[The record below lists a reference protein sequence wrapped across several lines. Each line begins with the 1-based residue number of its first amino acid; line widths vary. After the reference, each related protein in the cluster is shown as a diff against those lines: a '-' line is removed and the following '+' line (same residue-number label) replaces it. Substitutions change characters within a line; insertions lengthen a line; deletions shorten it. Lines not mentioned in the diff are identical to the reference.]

1 MRMKITKRSWVWLAP
16 ALFYLIFFG
25 WYTNLKGPLSPK
37 EVDHFINIL
46 GANGST
52 PDRIVEIKRFIE
64 EDDGKHFYMMN
75 LLDLTDNPSE
85 MLETGPDAS
94 AEDLMAHYMEFMFP
108 ELFSRACHPIFFG
121 QVLAD
126 ALDLS
131 GIENAESWDQAALFR
146 YRSRR
151 DMIAIVTNPKFLER
165 HDYKIA
171 SLEKTIANPV
181 NSLFFLGDLR
191 FTLGL
196 ILFAL
201 GSVLNSIYIH
211 KLRKRL

>member
-1 MRMKITKRSWVWLAP
+1 MKITKRTWIWLAP
-16 ALFYLIFFG
+16 VLFYLIFFS
-25 WYTNLKGPLSPK
+25 WYTNLKGPLSL
-37 EVDHFINIL
+37 EEIDHFVDTL
-46 GANGST
+46 EANGST
-52 PDRIVEIKRFIE
+52 PDRMVEIKRFMK

-75 LLDLTDNPSE
+75 LLDFTDNPPE
-85 MLETGPDAS
+85 MVATGSDAS

-108 ELFSRACHPIFFG
+108 ELFSRACHPVFFG

>member
-1 MRMKITKRSWVWLAP
+1 MKITKCSWIWLAP

-25 WYTNLKGPLSPK
+25 WYTNLKTPLSP
-37 EVDHFINIL
+37 EEINHFVDIL
-46 GANGST
+46 EANGST
-52 PDRIVEIKRFIE
+52 PDRIVEIRRFME

-75 LLDLTDNPSE
+75 LLDLTDNPPE
-85 MLETGPDAS
+85 MLATGPDAS
-94 AEDLMAHYMEFMFP
+94 SSELMDHYMEFMNP
-108 ELFSRACHPIFFG
+108 ELYSRACHPIFFG
-121 QVLAD
+121 RVLAD

-151 DMIAIVTNPKFLER
+151 DMMAIATNPKFLER

-171 SLEKTIANPV
+171 SLVKTIASPV
-181 NSLFFLGDLR
+181 KPLFFLGDLR

-196 ILFAL
+196 IFFAL
-201 GSVLNSIYIH
+201 VSIVNSIYNY

>member
-16 ALFYLIFFG
+16 ALFYLIFFS
-25 WYTNLKGPLSPK
+25 WYTNLKGPLSP
-37 EVDHFINIL
+37 EEINHFVDIL
-46 GANGST
+46 EANGST
-52 PDRIVEIKRFIE
+52 PDRIVEIKRFME

-75 LLDLTDNPSE
+75 LLDLTDNPPE
-85 MLETGPDAS
+85 LPATGADAS
-94 AEDLMAHYMEFMFP
+94 SAELMTHYMEYMSP
-108 ELFSRACHPIFFG
+108 ALFSRACHPAFFG
-121 QVLAD
+121 RVVAD

-131 GIENAESWDQAALFR
+131 GIENAESWDQAALYR

-151 DMIAIVTNPKFLER
+151 DMIAIATNPKFLER

-171 SLEKTIANPV
+171 SLEKTIASPV
-181 NSLFFLGDLR
+181 KPLFFLGDLR

-201 GSVLNSIYIH
+201 VSILNSFYRH
-211 KLRKRL
+211 RRRKTS

>member
-1 MRMKITKRSWVWLAP
+1 MKITKRSWVWLAP

-37 EVDHFINIL
+37 EVDHFVDIL
-46 GANGST
+46 EANGST

-64 EDDGKHFYMMN
+64 EDDGKHFYMIN
-75 LLDLTDNPSE
+75 LLDLTDNPPE
-85 MLETGPDAS
+85 MPVTGSDAS
-94 AEDLMAHYMEFMFP
+94 SVELMAHYMEYMLP
-108 ELFSRACHPIFFG
+108 ALFSRACHPVFFG
-121 QVLAD
+121 RVLAD

-181 NSLFFLGDLR
+181 KPLFFLGDLR

-201 GSVLNSIYIH
+201 GSVLNSIYTH

>member
-1 MRMKITKRSWVWLAP
+1 MRMQITKHSWIWLAP
-16 ALFYLIFFG
+16 TLFYLIFFS
-25 WYTNLKGPLSPK
+25 WYTNLKGPLLPE
-37 EVDHFINIL
+37 EVDHFVEL
-46 GANGST
+46 LLTNGSSSE
-52 PDRIVEIKRFIE
+52 RILEIKRFME

-75 LLDLTDNPSE
+75 LLDLTDNPPE
-85 MLETGPDAS
+85 LPATGADAS
-94 AEDLMAHYMEFMFP
+94 STELMAHYMEYMLP
-108 ELFSRACHPIFFG
+108 ALFSRACHPVFFG
-121 QVLAD
+121 RVLAD

-151 DMIAIVTNPKFLER
+151 DMIAIATDSKFLER

-181 NSLFFLGDLR
+181 KPLFFLGDLR

-201 GSVLNSIYIH
+201 VSILNSIYNH

>member
-1 MRMKITKRSWVWLAP
+1 MKITKHTWLWLAP
-16 ALFYLIFFG
+16 VLFYLIFFS
-25 WYTNLKGPLSPK
+25 WYTNLKGPLSS
-37 EVDHFINIL
+37 EEIDHFVDIL
-46 GANGST
+46 EANGST
-52 PDRIVEIKRFIE
+52 PERILEIKRFME

-75 LLDLTDNPSE
+75 LLDLSDNPPV
-85 MLETGPDAS
+85 LPATGSDAS
-94 AEDLMAHYMEFMFP
+94 AEDLMVYYMEFMFP

-121 QVLAD
+121 RVLAD

-151 DMIAIVTNPKFLER
+151 DMIAVVANPKFLER

-181 NSLFFLGDLR
+181 KPLFFLGDFRL
-191 FTLGL
+191 TLGL

-201 GSVLNSIYIH
+201 FSIVNSIHSY
-211 KLRKRL
+211 KLRKRF

>member
-1 MRMKITKRSWVWLAP
+1 MKMKITKRSWVWLAP

-25 WYTNLKGPLSPK
+25 WYTNLKAPLSP
-37 EVDHFINIL
+37 EEINHFVDIL
-46 GANGST
+46 EANGST
-52 PDRIVEIKRFIE
+52 PDRIVEIKRFME

-75 LLDLTDNPSE
+75 LLDLTDNPPE
-85 MLETGPDAS
+85 MLATGPDAS
-94 AEDLMAHYMEFMFP
+94 AEDLMAYYTEFMFP

-121 QVLAD
+121 RVLAD

-151 DMIAIVTNPKFLER
+151 DMIAIATNPKFLER

-181 NSLFFLGDLR
+181 KPLFFLGELR

-201 GSVLNSIYIH
+201 VSILNSIYIH

>member
-1 MRMKITKRSWVWLAP
+1 MKITKRSWVWLTP

-25 WYTNLKGPLSPK
+25 WYTNLKAPLSP
-37 EVDHFINIL
+37 EEINHFVDIL
-46 GANGST
+46 EANGST
-52 PDRIVEIKRFIE
+52 PDRIVEIKRFME

-75 LLDLTDNPSE
+75 LLDLTDNPPE
-85 MLETGPDAS
+85 LPATGADAS
-94 AEDLMAHYMEFMFP
+94 SAELMTHYMEYMSP
-108 ELFSRACHPIFFG
+108 ALFSRACHPAFFG
-121 QVLAD
+121 QVVAD

-131 GIENAESWDQAALFR
+131 GIENAESWDQAALYR

-151 DMIAIVTNPKFLER
+151 DMIAIATNPKFFER

-171 SLEKTIANPV
+171 SLEKTIASPV
-181 NSLFFLGDLR
+181 KPLFFLGDLR

-201 GSVLNSIYIH
+201 VSILNSIYNH

>member
-16 ALFYLIFFG
+16 VLLYLIFFS
-25 WYTNLKGPLSPK
+25 WYTNLKGPLSP
-37 EVDHFINIL
+37 EESNHFVDIL
-46 GANGST
+46 EANGST
-52 PDRIVEIKRFIE
+52 PDRIVEIKRFME

-75 LLDLTDNPSE
+75 LLDLTDNPPQ
-85 MLETGPDAS
+85 LPATGPDAS

-108 ELFSRACHPIFFG
+108 KLFSRACHPVFIG
-121 QVLAD
+121 RVLAD

-151 DMIAIVTNPKFLER
+151 DMIAIATNPKFLER

-181 NSLFFLGDLR
+181 KPLFFLGDLR
-191 FTLGL
+191 FTVGL

-201 GSVLNSIYIH
+201 VSIVNSIYRY
-211 KLRKRL
+211 KRRKTP

>member
-16 ALFYLIFFG
+16 ALFYLIFFS
-25 WYTNLKGPLSPK
+25 WYTNLKGPLSP
-37 EVDHFINIL
+37 EEINHFVDIL
-46 GANGST
+46 EANGST
-52 PDRIVEIKRFIE
+52 PDRIVEIKRFME

-75 LLDLTDNPSE
+75 LLDLTDNPPE
-85 MLETGPDAS
+85 LPATGADDSS
-94 AEDLMAHYMEFMFP
+94 AELMTHYMEYMSP
-108 ELFSRACHPIFFG
+108 ALFSRACHPAFFG
-121 QVLAD
+121 RVVAD

-131 GIENAESWDQAALFR
+131 GIENAESWDQAALYR

-151 DMIAIVTNPKFLER
+151 DMIAIATNPKFLER

-171 SLEKTIANPV
+171 SLEKTIASPV
-181 NSLFFLGDLR
+181 KPLFFLGDLR

-201 GSVLNSIYIH
+201 VSILNSFYRH
-211 KLRKRL
+211 RRRKTS

>member
-1 MRMKITKRSWVWLAP
+1 M
-16 ALFYLIFFG
+16 
-25 WYTNLKGPLSPK
+25 
-37 EVDHFINIL
+37 
-46 GANGST
+46 
-52 PDRIVEIKRFIE
+52 E

-75 LLDLTDNPSE
+75 LLDLTDNPPQLSA
-85 MLETGPDAS
+85 TGPDAS
-94 AEDLMAHYMEFMFP
+94 SAELMDHYMEFMNP
-108 ELFSRACHPIFFG
+108 ELYSRACHPVFFG
-121 QVLAD
+121 RVLAD

-181 NSLFFLGDLR
+181 KPLFFLGDLR

-196 ILFAL
+196 ILFTL
-201 GSVLNSIYIH
+201 VSIVNSIYNY
-211 KLRKRL
+211 KLKKRL

>member
-16 ALFYLIFFG
+16 ALFYLIFFS
-25 WYTNLKGPLSPK
+25 WYTNLKGPLSP
-37 EVDHFINIL
+37 EEINHFVDIL
-46 GANGST
+46 EANGST
-52 PDRIVEIKRFIE
+52 PDRIVEIKRFME

-75 LLDLTDNPSE
+75 LLDLTDNPPE
-85 MLETGPDAS
+85 LPATGADAS
-94 AEDLMAHYMEFMFP
+94 SAELMTHYMEYMSP
-108 ELFSRACHPIFFG
+108 ALFSRACHPAFFG
-121 QVLAD
+121 RVVAD

-131 GIENAESWDQAALFR
+131 GIENAESWDQAALYR

-151 DMIAIVTNPKFLER
+151 DMIAIATNPKFLER

-171 SLEKTIANPV
+171 SLEKTIASPV
-181 NSLFFLGDLR
+181 KPLFFLGDLR

-201 GSVLNSIYIH
+201 VSILNSIYNH

>member
-1 MRMKITKRSWVWLAP
+1 MRMKIAKRSWAWLAP
-16 ALFYLIFFG
+16 ALFYLIFFS
-25 WYTNLKGPLSPK
+25 WYTNLKGPLSS
-37 EVDHFINIL
+37 EEINHFVDIL
-46 GANGST
+46 EANGST
-52 PDRIVEIKRFIE
+52 PDRIVEIKRFME

-75 LLDLTDNPSE
+75 LLDLTDNPPQLSA
-85 MLETGPDAS
+85 TGPDAS
-94 AEDLMAHYMEFMFP
+94 SAELMDHYMEFMNP
-108 ELFSRACHPIFFG
+108 ELYSRACHPVFFG

-146 YRSRR
+146 YRSIR
-151 DMIAIVTNPKFLER
+151 DMIAIATNPKFLER

-181 NSLFFLGDLR
+181 KPLFFLGDLR

-196 ILFAL
+196 ILF
-201 GSVLNSIYIH
+201 VLVSIVNSIYRY
-211 KLRKRL
+211 KRRKTP